1 MKKPAKRRSVKAS
14 KSAKSRK
21 AVTRRR
27 VSRPARPRTLSG
39 DQAIVAILIAW
50 FLVNILFSVLAFVF
64 KLAVV
69 AVVAVIV
76 FFILRAV
83 FSRDGSERP

>member
-1 MKKPAKRRSVKAS
+1 M
-14 KSAKSRK
+14 
-21 AVTRRR
+21 R
-27 VSRPARPRTLSG
+27 VNQGTIWTILG
-39 DQAIVAILIAW
+39 VIVAILIAW
-50 FLVNILFSVLAFVF
+50 FLVNVLFSVLAFVF